1 MTRPVLTRRAL
12 LGSVALAPLLA
23 ACSTHDATP
32 QVDPSAPA
40 YGTLRIG
47 YGVLRE
53 MHAVAH
59 VYAQALR
66 RVGYTVELVE
76 TGHSRSLGLRALL
89 APSGRQE
96 SIGTESTT
104 PEVRE
109 AEATAAYEALPAD
122 RGTASGQAQD
132 IKPLDIVIDYSGD
145 LLLYLTDDGKLSP
158 AAVQNERVA
167 ASVTASAAA
176 AGVTLPPAPTQNPSV
191 TPSDADSG
199 TGTNGEASG
208 TASSSAGS
216 SADSTASASAT
227 RSTDPINLRAMT
239 TTDMTNAISRI
250 LPEGL
255 NLLNGADA
263 TNRDVLV
270 TTRAVSARHKLTSL
284 AGLRDVHAAL
294 GFSIP
299 DSYSTGTYGIE
310 SLRSLYRYTART
322 VKQQN
327 DPAERVRALT
337 DDSVQV
343 TLLHSVNPAIDDNR
357 LVVLEDPSSAMLQQQ
372 LVPIIRRT
380 LPDSARNAINR
391 VSSTLDTGNLSFLL
405 QLTSGSNP
413 IADDDAAQFILDHPR
428 K

>member
-96 SIGTESTT
+96 STGTESTT

-132 IKPLDIVIDYSGD
+132 VKPLDIVIDYSGD

-167 ASVTASAAA
+167 ASVT
-176 AGVTLPPAPTQNPSV
+176 
-191 TPSDADSG
+191 PSDADSG

-208 TASSSAGS
+208 TASPSAGS

>member
-96 SIGTESTT
+96 STGTESTT

-132 IKPLDIVIDYSGD
+132 VKPLDIVIDYSGD

-191 TPSDADSG
+191 TPSDTDSG

-208 TASSSAGS
+208 TASPSAGS

-310 SLRSLYRYTART
+310 SLRSLYRYTVRT

>member
-12 LGSVALAPLLA
+12 LGSAALAPLLA

-96 SIGTESTT
+96 STGTESTT

-132 IKPLDIVIDYSGD
+132 IKPLDIVIDYSGV

-191 TPSDADSG
+191 TPSDTDSG

-208 TASSSAGS
+208 TASPSAGS

>member
-1 MTRPVLTRRAL
+1 MTRRTLTRRAL
-12 LGSVALAPLLA
+12 LGSAALAPLLA
-23 ACSTHDATP
+23 ACATHDAMP
-32 QVDPSAPA
+32 QVDPSAPT

-47 YGVLRE
+47 YGALRE

-76 TGHSRSLGLRALL
+76 TGHSRSLALRALL

-96 SIGTESTT
+96 STGTESTT
-104 PEVRE
+104 PEVSE
-109 AEATAAYEALPAD
+109 AEATAAYEALPVD
-122 RGTASGQAQD
+122 RGAASVEAQD
-132 IKPLDIVIDYSGD
+132 VDPLDIVIDYSGD

-176 AGVTLPPAPTQNPSV
+176 AGVTLPPAPTQSP
-191 TPSDADSG
+191 TPSD
-199 TGTNGEASG
+199 TASG
-208 TASSSAGS
+208 TASPSADS
-216 SADSTASASAT
+216 SADPTASASAT
-227 RSTDPINLRAMT
+227 RSADPINLRAMT

-255 NLLNGADA
+255 NLLNGANA
-263 TNRDVLV
+263 TNKDVLV
-270 TTRAVSARHKLTSL
+270 TTRAVSARYKLTSL
-284 AGLRDVHAAL
+284 VGLRDVRSTL

-299 DSYSTGTYGIE
+299 DSYSVGTYGIE
-310 SLRSLYRYTART
+310 SLRSLYRFTARAVT
-322 VKQQN
+322 QQN

-380 LPDSARNAINR
+380 LPDSARNAVNR

>member
-1 MTRPVLTRRAL
+1 MTRRTLTRRAL
-12 LGSVALAPLLA
+12 LGSAALAPLLA
-23 ACSTHDATP
+23 ACATHDAMP
-32 QVDPSAPA
+32 QVDPSAPT

-47 YGVLRE
+47 YGALRE

-76 TGHSRSLGLRALL
+76 TGHSRSLALRALL

-96 SIGTESTT
+96 STGTESTT
-104 PEVRE
+104 PEVSE
-109 AEATAAYEALPAD
+109 AEATAAYEALPVD
-122 RGTASGQAQD
+122 RGAASVEAQD
-132 IKPLDIVIDYSGD
+132 VDPLDIVIDYSGD

-176 AGVTLPPAPTQNPSV
+176 AGVTLPPAPTQSP
-191 TPSDADSG
+191 TPSD
-199 TGTNGEASG
+199 TASG
-208 TASSSAGS
+208 TASPSADS
-216 SADSTASASAT
+216 SADPTASASAT
-227 RSTDPINLRAMT
+227 RSADPINLRAMT

-255 NLLNGADA
+255 NLLNGASA
-263 TNRDVLV
+263 TNKDVLV
-270 TTRAVSARHKLTSL
+270 TTRAVSARYKLTSL
-284 AGLRDVHAAL
+284 VGLRDVQSTL

-299 DSYSTGTYGIE
+299 DSYSVGTYGIE
-310 SLRSLYRYTART
+310 SLRSLYRFTARAVT
-322 VKQQN
+322 QQN

-380 LPDSARNAINR
+380 LPDSARNAVNR

>member
-12 LGSVALAPLLA
+12 LGSAALAPLLA

-96 SIGTESTT
+96 STGTESTT

-191 TPSDADSG
+191 TPSDTDSG

-208 TASSSAGS
+208 TASPSAGS

-299 DSYSTGTYGIE
+299 DSYSMGTYGIE

>member
-1 MTRPVLTRRAL
+1 MTRRTLTRRAL
-12 LGSVALAPLLA
+12 LGSAALAPLLV
-23 ACSTHDATP
+23 ACATHDAMP
-32 QVDPSAPA
+32 QVDPSAPT

-47 YGVLRE
+47 YGALRE

-76 TGHSRSLGLRALL
+76 TGHSRSLALRALL

-96 SIGTESTT
+96 STGTESTT
-104 PEVRE
+104 PEVSE
-109 AEATAAYEALPAD
+109 AEATAAFDALPVD
-122 RGTASGQAQD
+122 RGAASVEAQD
-132 IKPLDIVIDYSGD
+132 VDPLDIVIDYSGD

-176 AGVTLPPAPTQNPSV
+176 AGVTLPPAPTQSP
-191 TPSDADSG
+191 TPSD
-199 TGTNGEASG
+199 TASG
-208 TASSSAGS
+208 TASPSADS
-216 SADSTASASAT
+216 SADPTASASAT
-227 RSTDPINLRAMT
+227 RSADPINLRAMT

-255 NLLNGADA
+255 NLLNGASA
-263 TNRDVLV
+263 TNKDVLV
-270 TTRAVSARHKLTSL
+270 TTRAVSARYKLTSL
-284 AGLRDVHAAL
+284 AGLRDVQATL

-299 DSYSTGTYGIE
+299 DSYSAGTYGIE
-310 SLRSLYRYTART
+310 SLRSLYRFTARAVT
-322 VKQQN
+322 QQN

-380 LPDSARNAINR
+380 LPDSARNAVNR

>member
-1 MTRPVLTRRAL
+1 MTRRTLTRRAL
-12 LGSVALAPLLA
+12 LGSAALAPLLA
-23 ACSTHDATP
+23 ACATHDALP
-32 QVDPSAPA
+32 QVDPSAPT

-47 YGVLRE
+47 YGALRE

-76 TGHSRSLGLRALL
+76 TGHSRSLALRALL
-89 APSGRQE
+89 APSGRQG
-96 SIGTESTT
+96 STGTESTT
-104 PEVRE
+104 PEVSE
-109 AEATAAYEALPAD
+109 AEATAAYEALPVD
-122 RGTASGQAQD
+122 RGAASVEAQD
-132 IKPLDIVIDYSGD
+132 VDPLDIVIDYSGD

-167 ASVTASAAA
+167 ASVTAAA
-176 AGVTLPPAPTQNPSV
+176 AGVTLPPVPTQSP
-191 TPSDADSG
+191 TPSDTASG
-199 TGTNGEASG
+199 SGATGEASG
-208 TASSSAGS
+208 TASPSADS
-216 SADSTASASAT
+216 SADPTASASAT
-227 RSTDPINLRAMT
+227 RSADPINLRAMT

-255 NLLNGADA
+255 NLLNGAGA
-263 TNRDVLV
+263 TNKDVLV
-270 TTRAVSARHKLTSL
+270 TTRAVSARYKLTSL
-284 AGLRDVHAAL
+284 TGLRDVQATL

-299 DSYSTGTYGIE
+299 DSYSAGTYGIE
-310 SLRSLYRYTART
+310 SLRSLYRYTARAVT
-322 VKQQN
+322 QQN

-380 LPDSARNAINR
+380 LPDSARNAVNR

>member
-40 YGTLRIG
+40 FGTLRIG

-96 SIGTESTT
+96 STGTESTT

-132 IKPLDIVIDYSGD
+132 VKPLDIVIDYSGD

-208 TASSSAGS
+208 TASPSAGS

>member
-1 MTRPVLTRRAL
+1 MTRRTLTRRAL
-12 LGSVALAPLLA
+12 LGSAALAPLLA
-23 ACSTHDATP
+23 ACATHDAMP
-32 QVDPSAPA
+32 QVDPSAPT

-47 YGVLRE
+47 YGALRE

-76 TGHSRSLGLRALL
+76 TGHSRSLALRALL

-96 SIGTESTT
+96 STGTESTT
-104 PEVRE
+104 PEVSE
-109 AEATAAYEALPAD
+109 AEATAAYEALPVD
-122 RGTASGQAQD
+122 RGAASVEAQD
-132 IKPLDIVIDYSGD
+132 VDPLDIVIDYSGD

-176 AGVTLPPAPTQNPSV
+176 AGVTLPPAPTQSP
-191 TPSDADSG
+191 TPSD
-199 TGTNGEASG
+199 TASG
-208 TASSSAGS
+208 TASPSADS
-216 SADSTASASAT
+216 SADPTASASAT
-227 RSTDPINLRAMT
+227 RSADPINLRAMT

-255 NLLNGADA
+255 NLLNGANA
-263 TNRDVLV
+263 TNKDVLV
-270 TTRAVSARHKLTSL
+270 TTRAVSARYKLTSL
-284 AGLRDVHAAL
+284 VGLRDVQSTL

-299 DSYSTGTYGIE
+299 DSYSVGTYGIE
-310 SLRSLYRYTART
+310 SLRSLYRFTARAVT
-322 VKQQN
+322 QQN

-357 LVVLEDPSSAMLQQQ
+357 LVVLEDPSNAMLQQQ

-380 LPDSARNAINR
+380 LPDSARNAVNR

-405 QLTSGSNP
+405 QLTSGFNP

>member
-12 LGSVALAPLLA
+12 LGSAALAPLLA

-96 SIGTESTT
+96 STGTESTT

-132 IKPLDIVIDYSGD
+132 IKPLDIVIDYSGV

-191 TPSDADSG
+191 TPSDTDSG

-208 TASSSAGS
+208 TASPSAGS

-299 DSYSTGTYGIE
+299 DSYSMGTYGIE

>member
-1 MTRPVLTRRAL
+1 M
-12 LGSVALAPLLA
+12 
-23 ACSTHDATP
+23 
-32 QVDPSAPA
+32 PSN
-40 YGTLRIG
+40 L
-47 YGVLRE
+47 VN
-53 MHAVAH
+53 AV
-59 VYAQALR
+59 
-66 RVGYTVELVE
+66 
-76 TGHSRSLGLRALL
+76 
-89 APSGRQE
+89 
-96 SIGTESTT
+96 I
-104 PEVRE
+104 
-109 AEATAAYEALPAD
+109 
-122 RGTASGQAQD
+122 
-132 IKPLDIVIDYSGD
+132 
-145 LLLYLTDDGKLSP
+145 
-158 AAVQNERVA
+158 
-167 ASVTASAAA
+167 
-176 AGVTLPPAPTQNPSV
+176 
-191 TPSDADSG
+191 
-199 TGTNGEASG
+199 
-208 TASSSAGS
+208 
-216 SADSTASASAT
+216 
-227 RSTDPINLRAMT
+227 
-239 TTDMTNAISRI
+239 
-250 LPEGL
+250 PEGL
-255 NLLNGADA
+255 NLLNGAGA

-327 DPAERVRALT
+327 DPAERIRSLT

-343 TLLHSVNPAIDDNR
+343 SLLHSVNPAIDDNR

>member
-1 MTRPVLTRRAL
+1 MTRRALTRRAL
-12 LGSVALAPLLA
+12 LGSAALAPLLV
-23 ACSTHDATP
+23 ACATHDAMP
-32 QVDPSAPA
+32 QVDPSAPT

-47 YGVLRE
+47 YGALRE

-76 TGHSRSLGLRALL
+76 TGHSRSLALRALL

-96 SIGTESTT
+96 STGTESTT
-104 PEVRE
+104 PEVSE
-109 AEATAAYEALPAD
+109 AEATAAYEALPVD
-122 RGTASGQAQD
+122 RGAASVEAQD
-132 IKPLDIVIDYSGD
+132 VDPLDIVIDYSGD

-176 AGVTLPPAPTQNPSV
+176 AGVTLPPAPTQSP
-191 TPSDADSG
+191 TPSD
-199 TGTNGEASG
+199 TASG
-208 TASSSAGS
+208 TASPSADS
-216 SADSTASASAT
+216 SADPTASASAT
-227 RSTDPINLRAMT
+227 RSADPINLRAMT

-255 NLLNGADA
+255 NLLNGASA
-263 TNRDVLV
+263 TNKDVLV
-270 TTRAVSARHKLTSL
+270 TTRAVSARYKLTSL
-284 AGLRDVHAAL
+284 VGLRDVQSTL

-299 DSYSTGTYGIE
+299 DSYSVGTYGIE
-310 SLRSLYRYTART
+310 SLRSLYRFTARAVT
-322 VKQQN
+322 QQN

-380 LPDSARNAINR
+380 LPDSARNAVNR

>member
-132 IKPLDIVIDYSGD
+132 VKPLDIVIDYSGD

-191 TPSDADSG
+191 TPSDTDSG

-208 TASSSAGS
+208 TASPSAGS

-239 TTDMTNAISRI
+239 TTDMINAISRI

>member
-1 MTRPVLTRRAL
+1 M
-12 LGSVALAPLLA
+12 
-23 ACSTHDATP
+23 
-32 QVDPSAPA
+32 
-40 YGTLRIG
+40 
-47 YGVLRE
+47 
-53 MHAVAH
+53 
-59 VYAQALR
+59 
-66 RVGYTVELVE
+66 
-76 TGHSRSLGLRALL
+76 RALL
-89 APSGRQE
+89 APSGRPE
-96 SIGTESTT
+96 NTGTESTA
-104 PEVRE
+104 PEVNE
-109 AEATAAYEALPAD
+109 VEATAAYEALPAD
-122 RGTASGQAQD
+122 RGTASGQAQN

-176 AGVTLPPAPTQNPSV
+176 AGVTLPRPHAEPQRYPQRRS
-191 TPSDADSG
+191 SG
-199 TGTNGEASG
+199 SGTNGGASG
-208 TASSSAGS
+208 TASPSAGS
-216 SADSTASASAT
+216 STDSTATASAT

-255 NLLNGADA
+255 NLLNGAGA

-327 DPAERVRALT
+327 DPAERIRSLT
-337 DDSVQV
+337 DDRCAGE
-343 TLLHSVNPAIDDNR
+343 PA
-357 LVVLEDPSSAMLQQQ
+357 
-372 LVPIIRRT
+372 T
-380 LPDSARNAINR
+380 
-391 VSSTLDTGNLSFLL
+391 
-405 QLTSGSNP
+405 
-413 IADDDAAQFILDHPR
+413 
-428 K
+428 

>member
-96 SIGTESTT
+96 STGTESTT

-122 RGTASGQAQD
+122 RGTASDQAQN

-191 TPSDADSG
+191 TPSDTDSG
-199 TGTNGEASG
+199 GGTNGGASG
-208 TASSSAGS
+208 TASPFAGS
-216 SADSTASASAT
+216 STDSTATASAT

-255 NLLNGADA
+255 NLLNGAGA

-327 DPAERVRALT
+327 DPAERIRSLT

-343 TLLHSVNPAIDDNR
+343 SLLHSVNPAIDDNR

>member
-1 MTRPVLTRRAL
+1 MTRRTLTRRAL
-12 LGSVALAPLLA
+12 LGSAALAPLLA
-23 ACSTHDATP
+23 ACATHDAMP
-32 QVDPSAPA
+32 QVDPSAPT

-47 YGVLRE
+47 YGALRE

-76 TGHSRSLGLRALL
+76 TGHSRSLALRALL

-96 SIGTESTT
+96 STGTESTT
-104 PEVRE
+104 PEVSE
-109 AEATAAYEALPAD
+109 AEATAAYEALPVD
-122 RGTASGQAQD
+122 RGAASVEAQD
-132 IKPLDIVIDYSGD
+132 VDPLDIVIDYSGD

-176 AGVTLPPAPTQNPSV
+176 AGVTLPPAPTQSP
-191 TPSDADSG
+191 TPSD
-199 TGTNGEASG
+199 TASG
-208 TASSSAGS
+208 TASPSADS
-216 SADSTASASAT
+216 SADPTASASAT
-227 RSTDPINLRAMT
+227 RSADPINLRAMT

-255 NLLNGADA
+255 NLLNGANA
-263 TNRDVLV
+263 TNKDVLV
-270 TTRAVSARHKLTSL
+270 TTRAVSARYKLTSL
-284 AGLRDVHAAL
+284 VGLRDVQSTL

-299 DSYSTGTYGIE
+299 DSYSVGTYGIE
-310 SLRSLYRYTART
+310 SLRSLYRFTARAVT
-322 VKQQN
+322 QQN

-357 LVVLEDPSSAMLQQQ
+357 LVVLEDPSNAMLQQQ

-380 LPDSARNAINR
+380 LPDSARNAVNR

>member
-1 MTRPVLTRRAL
+1 MTRRTLTRRAL
-12 LGSVALAPLLA
+12 LGSAALAPLLA
-23 ACSTHDATP
+23 ACATHDAMP
-32 QVDPSAPA
+32 QVDPSAPT

-47 YGVLRE
+47 YGALRE

-76 TGHSRSLGLRALL
+76 TGHSRSLALRALL

-96 SIGTESTT
+96 STGTESTT
-104 PEVRE
+104 PEVSE
-109 AEATAAYEALPAD
+109 AEATAAYEALPVD
-122 RGTASGQAQD
+122 RGAASVEAQD
-132 IKPLDIVIDYSGD
+132 VDPLDIVIDYSGD

-176 AGVTLPPAPTQNPSV
+176 AGVTLPPAPTQSP
-191 TPSDADSG
+191 TPSD
-199 TGTNGEASG
+199 TASG
-208 TASSSAGS
+208 TASP
-216 SADSTASASAT
+216 SADSSANPTASASAT
-227 RSTDPINLRAMT
+227 RSADPINLRAMT

-255 NLLNGADA
+255 NLLNGANA
-263 TNRDVLV
+263 TNKDVLV
-270 TTRAVSARHKLTSL
+270 TTRAVSARYKLTSL
-284 AGLRDVHAAL
+284 VGLRDVQSTL

-299 DSYSTGTYGIE
+299 DSYSVGTYGIE
-310 SLRSLYRYTART
+310 SLRSLYRFTARAVT
-322 VKQQN
+322 QQN

-380 LPDSARNAINR
+380 LPDSARNAVNR

>member
-1 MTRPVLTRRAL
+1 
-12 LGSVALAPLLA
+12 
-23 ACSTHDATP
+23 
-32 QVDPSAPA
+32 
-40 YGTLRIG
+40 
-47 YGVLRE
+47 
-53 MHAVAH
+53 
-59 VYAQALR
+59 
-66 RVGYTVELVE
+66 
-76 TGHSRSLGLRALL
+76 
-89 APSGRQE
+89 
-96 SIGTESTT
+96 
-104 PEVRE
+104 
-109 AEATAAYEALPAD
+109 
-122 RGTASGQAQD
+122 
-132 IKPLDIVIDYSGD
+132 
-145 LLLYLTDDGKLSP
+145 
-158 AAVQNERVA
+158 
-167 ASVTASAAA
+167 
-176 AGVTLPPAPTQNPSV
+176 
-191 TPSDADSG
+191 
-199 TGTNGEASG
+199 
-208 TASSSAGS
+208 
-216 SADSTASASAT
+216 
-227 RSTDPINLRAMT
+227 MT

-255 NLLNGADA
+255 NLLNGAGA

-327 DPAERVRALT
+327 DPAERIRSLT

-343 TLLHSVNPAIDDNR
+343 SLLHSVNPAIDDNR
-357 LVVLEDPSSAMLQQQ
+357 MVVLEDPSSAMLQQQ

>member
-53 MHAVAH
+53 IHAVAH

-96 SIGTESTT
+96 STGTESTT

-132 IKPLDIVIDYSGD
+132 VKPLDIVIDYSGD

-191 TPSDADSG
+191 TPSDTDSG

-208 TASSSAGS
+208 TASPSAGS

-310 SLRSLYRYTART
+310 SLRSLYRYTVRT